1 MRSGSP
7 HRGFV
12 KSAESPI
19 PASVI
24 SVAVGTQVAVSMVQ
38 QGLPSISIPLQRD
51 LHVGLAG
58 LGIVLGAANAAT
70 AASVYA
76 WGRWSD
82 RVGDRRVLS
91 AGLLVAV
98 PGLVAAGVAA
108 SSGYRAPTIAGLLV
122 AGVGVGAGTAAL
134 ARALADRV
142 PARRLGAVLGLRQA
156 AVPVGGLVAAAL
168 LPIAADLAGV
178 GAAFDVLGLA
188 CAVAVLGVAFGLPAS
203 PQSGSPS
210 SEGAPVATA
219 PTPNPARPV
228 GFPALLAANACYCV
242 AQTGAVALS
251 MAAWHTAIGVGVTP
265 AVLMF
270 IAVQSGSGVLRVG
283 LGRAGDRRPDQ
294 EPVFLIFLGACTA
307 ALLAMLALAHAARL
321 PVGLQ
326 AGLLLA
332 ACLPA
337 GGWNGLAFAVST
349 RLAVLTGNRHRLGHI
364 HGLQN
369 TVLFTAVGLTPP
381 ALTAV
386 AAWAGWALCW
396 ALLAACA
403 AAGALIH
410 ALSSASFTCPVPQS
424 TARQESPVCVS
435 PAPTTSS

>member
-1 MRSGSP
+1 M
-7 HRGFV
+7 
-12 KSAESPI
+12 KSAKPPI
-19 PASVI
+19 PASI
-24 SVAVGTQVAVSMVQ
+24 IPVALVTQVAVSMVQ

-58 LGIVLGAANAAT
+58 LGLVLGAANAAT

-82 RVGDRRVLS
+82 RVGDRRVLL
-91 AGLLVAV
+91 AGLSVAV
-98 PGLVAAGVAA
+98 PGLVAAGGAA
-108 SSGYRAPTIAGLLV
+108 SSEYRAWTIAGLSV

-142 PARRLGAVLGLRQA
+142 PGRRLGLVLGLRQA

-168 LPIAADLAGV
+168 LPAAVGMAGV

-188 CAVAVLGVAFGLPAS
+188 CIVAGLGVAFGLPA
-203 PQSGSPS
+203 
-210 SEGAPVATA
+210 
-219 PTPNPARPV
+219 TPRPV
-228 GFPALLAANACYCV
+228 PPSDAAAIAEAPAIPAGRLAGLPTLLAANACYCV

-251 MAAWHTAIGVGVTP
+251 VAAWHTAIGIGVTP
-265 AVLMF
+265 AVIMF
-270 IAVQSGSGVLRVG
+270 VAVQSFSGVLRIG
-283 LGRAGDRRPDQ
+283 LGRFGDRRPDQ
-294 EPVFLIFLGACTA
+294 EPAVLIVLGACTA
-307 ALLAMLALAHAARL
+307 TLLTMLALAHIARVPAA
-321 PVGLQ
+321 LQ
-326 AGLLLA
+326 AGLLMA

-349 RLAVLTGNRHRLGHI
+349 RLAVRSGNRHRLGRI

-386 AAWAGWALCW
+386 TASAGWTACW
-396 ALLAACA
+396 ALLAAGA

-410 ALSSASFTCPVPQS
+410 ALSSASFARPVPPS
-424 TARQESPVCVS
+424 TARQEPLACAS